1 MRGRDLRPWL
11 SWDPARLR
19 LAAAG
24 LLVIM
29 TLAAYLPALG
39 AGFVF
44 DDRLYVTENPRLGSL
59 EGLGQIWT
67 VVEQKEAQHQYY
79 PLTSSGFWLQ
89 HQIWGLRPFGYH
101 LVNVLLHAAN
111 AVLLWRLLRRLGVP
125 GAWLAGA
132 VFALHP
138 VHVQSVAWVSELK
151 NVLSTL
157 FFLSSLLAFVR
168 FFELGHSSVVGRPP
182 DRGKRDW
189 TVYGVGLAL
198 FCCALLSKTVTCSL
212 PVVLLLILWWKRDR
226 LTRRDVMPLLPMVV
240 IGAGFLAMTVYLE
253 STYIGAFGGRFDQ
266 SWLERCLVA
275 GRAVWFY
282 AAKLAWPQS
291 LMFVYPRWEIDP
303 GAGWQYLPLLC
314 AVAVLV
320 LLWRARERIGKG
332 PLVAIVCFLVTVAPV
347 SFVDVAYM
355 RLSFVADHWQ
365 YWGSM
370 ALIPLGVAGLVRLRR
385 WEAGRWVGTV
395 AAPVAISVLWGMTW
409 QRAHVFESPETLWRD
424 TLARNPDAWVAHNN
438 LGIALSERGAYEAAI
453 QHHLQAL
460 ALHPDYVAGHYNLAK
475 AYRGQGRLQEA
486 IDHYRA
492 ALRLAPDSG
501 PAYNNLGEAYQA
513 HGQLDEAIR
522 AYRQAIRVSP
532 DSVLGHYNLGLAL
545 QAQGRLDE
553 AVGHY
558 QEALR
563 HAPDSARVHNNLG
576 EALRAQG
583 RLDEA
588 VEHYA
593 EAIRLQPNAPDAH
606 YRMGLALE
614 AAGRRDAAIGH
625 FQEAAR
631 LNPESTVAQYKLGLA
646 YQAQGRMD
654 EAVRHFRRA
663 LPQGP
668 DPADVHNHLGAA
680 LAQQGRVA
688 QAVDHFREA
697 LRLRPDHPEAQLNLT
712 TALAAR
718 QDPQ

>member
-1 MRGRDLRPWL
+1 MQGRDHRPWL
-11 SWDPARLR
+11 SWGPARLR
-19 LAAAG
+19 LAAAS

-29 TLAAYLPALG
+29 TLAAYLPALS

-59 EGLGQIWT
+59 EGLGKIWT
-67 VVEQKEAQHQYY
+67 AVEQKEAQHQYY

-89 HQIWGLRPFGYH
+89 HQLWGLRPVGYH

-157 FFLSSLLAFVR
+157 FFLSSALAFVR
-168 FFELGHSSVVGRPP
+168 FFELGASSAVGGPP

-189 TVYGVGLAL
+189 TAYGVGLVL

-212 PVVLLLILWWKRDR
+212 PIVLLLILWWKRDR
-226 LTRRDVMPLLPMVV
+226 LSRLDLMPLLPMVV
-240 IGAGFLAMTVYLE
+240 IGAGFVAMTLYLE
-253 STYIGAFGGRFDQ
+253 STYIGARGERFDQ
-266 SWLERCLVA
+266 SWLERSLIA

-291 LMFVYPRWEIDP
+291 LMFIYPRWEVDP
-303 GAGWQYLPLLC
+303 GAGWQYLPVLC
-314 AVAVLV
+314 AVGVLA
-320 LLWRARERIGKG
+320 LLWVGRRRLGKG
-332 PLVAIVCFLVTVAPV
+332 PLVAIICFLVTVAPV

-370 ALIPLGVAGLVRLRR
+370 ALIALGVAGLIRLRR

-395 AAPVAISVLWGMTW
+395 GAPAALTILWGMTW
-409 QRAHVFESPETLWRD
+409 QRAHVFESPETLWTD
-424 TLARNPDAWVAHNN
+424 TLARNPGAWVAHNN
-438 LGIALSERGAYEAAI
+438 LGIALSARGAYDEAI
-453 QHHLQAL
+453 HHHRLAL
-460 ALHPDYVAGHYNLAK
+460 ALKPDYAAAHYNLGI
-475 AYRGQGRLQEA
+475 AYRAQGRFEAA

-492 ALRLAPDSG
+492 SLRRAPDSG
-501 PAYNNLGEAYQA
+501 RAYTNLGEVYQA
-513 HGQLDEAIR
+513 NGQPDAAVW
-522 AYRQAIRVSP
+522 AYREAIRVSP
-532 DSVLGHYNLGLAL
+532 DSVLGHYNLGVAL
-545 QAQGRLDE
+545 KAQGRLDE

-558 QEALR
+558 REALR
-563 HAPDSARVHNNLG
+563 LQPDSARVHNNLG
-576 EALRAQG
+576 EALRAQD
-583 RLDEA
+583 RLEEA
-588 VEHYA
+588 MEHYG
-593 EAIRLQPNAPDAH
+593 EAIRLQPNAPEPH
-606 YRMGLALE
+606 YNMGLALE
-614 AAGRRDAAIGH
+614 AAGRRDLAIAYFH
-625 FQEAAR
+625 EAVR
-631 LNPESTVAQYKLGLA
+631 LKPESATGHYTLALA
-646 YQAQGRMD
+646 YEAQGRMQ
-654 EAVRHFRRA
+654 EAIRHFRQA

-680 LAQQGRVA
+680 LAQQGRLA
-688 QAVDHFREA
+688 EAVDHFQAA
-697 LRLRPDHPEAQLNLT
+697 LRLKPDHSGAQLNLT
-712 TALAAR
+712 SALDAQEHHR
-718 QDPQ
+718 